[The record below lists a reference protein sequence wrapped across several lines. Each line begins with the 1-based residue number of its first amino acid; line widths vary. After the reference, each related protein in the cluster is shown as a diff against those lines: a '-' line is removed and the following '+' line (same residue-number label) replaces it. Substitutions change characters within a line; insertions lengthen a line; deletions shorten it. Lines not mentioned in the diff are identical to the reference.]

1 MVPFEAFLMSSGVT
15 TDSRNI
21 PADSIFFALKG
32 ERFNGNQYAIK
43 ALESGAKFAV
53 VDEGSCQDTRI
64 IKVSNVLESLQE
76 CARSYRRYLGIP
88 IIGLTAVTGR
98 PPTKNFSMQFLVKS
112 IDFCNKR
119 EFQQPHWSS
128 IILIKYSKK

>member
-53 VDEGSCQDTRI
+53 VDEGSYQDTRI

-88 IIGLTAVTGR
+88 IIGLTGSNGKTTNKELFHAVLSKKYRTFA
-98 PPTKNFSMQFLVKS
+98 TKGNF
-112 IDFCNKR
+112 N
-119 EFQQPHWSS
+119 
-128 IILIKYSKK
+128 IKYSKK

>member
-32 ERFNGNQYAIK
+32 ERFNGNEYAIK

-53 VDEGSCQDTRI
+53 VDEG
-64 IKVSNVLESLQE
+64 LSL
-76 CARSYRRYLGIP
+76 IH
-88 IIGLTAVTGR
+88 I
-98 PPTKNFSMQFLVKS
+98 
-112 IDFCNKR
+112 
-119 EFQQPHWSS
+119 
-128 IILIKYSKK
+128 

>member
-53 VDEGSCQDTRI
+53 VDEGSYQDTRI

-88 IIGLTAVTGR
+88 IIG
-98 PPTKNFSMQFLVKS
+98 
-112 IDFCNKR
+112 
-119 EFQQPHWSS
+119 
-128 IILIKYSKK
+128 